1 MTKRQI
7 LHSAWKG
14 LRQRCLNPDNAQFK
28 NYGGRGITVAPSWVS
43 SFNNFYFDMNDS
55 WREGLTLDRIDNDKG
70 YCKANCRWITHAEN
84 NRNRRNNKLTW
95 EKVRWIRANNGI
107 LTQTHMAE
115 ELGIG
120 KAMVNHILQG
130 YRWSE

>member
-1 MTKRQI
+1 MTKRRTLQ
-7 LHSAWKG
+7 SAWKN
-14 LRQRCLNPDNAQFK
+14 LLQRCYNPENSQYK
-28 NYGGRGITVAPSWVS
+28 NYGGRGLTVDASWIC
-43 SFNNFYFDMNDS
+43 SFENFYFDMNDS

-70 YCKANCRWITHAEN
+70 YSKENCRWITHAEN

-107 LTQTHMAE
+107 LTQAHMAE
-115 ELGIG
+115 ELGVG

-130 YRWSE
+130 SRWAE